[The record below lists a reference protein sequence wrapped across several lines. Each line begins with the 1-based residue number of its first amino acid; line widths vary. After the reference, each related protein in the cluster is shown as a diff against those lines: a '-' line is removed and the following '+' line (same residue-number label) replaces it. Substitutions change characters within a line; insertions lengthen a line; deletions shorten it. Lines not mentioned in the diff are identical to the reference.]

1 MDGYAP
7 THEEL
12 VAVTQARCSD
22 LTSEQQVQVATMA
35 LALYPKFKEPLLMV
49 KIARYQF
56 NKTRV

>member
-12 VAVTQARCSD
+12 VAV
-22 LTSEQQVQVATMA
+22 TMA